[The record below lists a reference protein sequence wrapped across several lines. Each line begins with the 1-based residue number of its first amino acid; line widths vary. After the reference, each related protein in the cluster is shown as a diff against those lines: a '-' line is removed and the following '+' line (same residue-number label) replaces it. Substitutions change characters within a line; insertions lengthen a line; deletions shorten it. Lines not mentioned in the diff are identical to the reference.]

1 LRQSDARRGL
11 ALCYHAVQPEPG
23 DPQRELSAPLALH
36 AFEQQ
41 VRHLTRNYRLVT
53 ASELPAAAAARRRGE
68 PLPIALT
75 FDDDLRSHLDWVAP
89 ALQRA
94 RADATFFLTGAGLD
108 GGDSFWWQTLQCAW
122 DRGLVDAGLL
132 TSWGITS
139 PTPTIRDVARE
150 VQGMMPGARD
160 RVAAGL
166 RARLGDGSGAGPLD
180 AGAISSLAEA
190 GFEIGFH
197 TRRHDDLVNLDD
209 NDLEQAMQA
218 GRQALED
225 AAGQRVTAIAY
236 PHGRGDARVA
246 AAARAAGFRHGFV
259 ADGSPIGPESDGFLL
274 GRRYPAAG
282 STTAFALDLVR
293 TLRTV

>member
-1 LRQSDARRGL
+1 VHPQ
-11 ALCYHAVQPEPG
+11 PG

-41 VRHLTRNYRLVT
+41 VRHLTRNYRVVA

-75 FDDDLRSHLDWVAP
+75 FDDDLRSHLELVAP
-89 ALQRA
+89 VLRRA
-94 RADATFFLTGAGLD
+94 GADATFFLTGAGLD
-108 GGDSFWWQTLQCAW
+108 GGDSFWWQMLQSAW

-132 TSWGITS
+132 TSWGMTS
-139 PTPTIRDVARE
+139 PTPTIRDVARV
-150 VQGMMPGARD
+150 VQGMTPGARD
-160 RVAAGL
+160 RVVASL
-166 RARLGDGSGAGPLD
+166 RALLGGGSGSTPLD
-180 AGAISSLAEA
+180 AGEISSLAEA

-209 NDLEQAMQA
+209 NDLEQAMQT
-218 GRQALED
+218 GRQALEH
-225 AAGQRVTAIAY
+225 AAGRRVTAIAY

-246 AAARAAGFRHGFV
+246 AAAGAAGFRYGFV
-259 ADGSPIGPESDGFLL
+259 ADGSPIGPQSNAFLL

-282 STTAFALDLVR
+282 STAAFALDLVR
-293 TLRTV
+293 ALRTV